1 MRLTHILSIPLA
13 IPLILSLLLPMTL
26 SAEPLTLPQAVQ
38 EAIRNSPQLQKVRSS
53 RDETS
58 WKRVESYAGF
68 LPSISASANY
78 LTDKKYLLTDVQIP
92 PATATLSIP
101 AIVPTSNFV
110 VTAQYPLF
118 EGFASLNRYHS
129 AKAFESSANNEFD
142 WAKFQLERQMTLQ
155 YFKAVAAQALENV
168 AKQNIAALEDH
179 LKDVR
184 LFKRAGVSTNYD
196 VLRVEVQ
203 VSEAKAELLNSSD
216 NTAIN
221 RSKLA
226 ELMGHENETRDL
238 PGSLP
243 VLSTDL
249 IEHLDSQN
257 VPKRKDLASF
267 VDRAKGFEYLE
278 SAAAAY
284 WVPRLSFFGQYQYYN
299 NINDNIS
306 DRDVYR
312 EAYQVGISLTW
323 NIFDG
328 AVSMA
333 KSKESIEQKYQAE
346 KSLRIAQLK
355 AQQDLDLWKRKF
367 LYFSTVYR
375 SRVGDVEKST
385 ESVRLAREGRK
396 VGSRTNSDLLDAESE
411 LYRARAGVINAQVGA
426 IEALINLE
434 LATGQELYRF

>member
-1 MRLTHILSIPLA
+1 MRIFLITLLFSSSYVLA
-13 IPLILSLLLPMTL
+13 DQ
-26 SAEPLTLPQAVQ
+26 LTLNQAVQ
-38 EAIRNSPQLQKVRSS
+38 EALRNSPQLQKVRSS

-92 PATATLSIP
+92 PSPTALSIP
-101 AIVPTSNFV
+101 AIVPTSNV
-110 VTAQYPLF
+110 VLTAQLPLF
-118 EGFASLNRYHS
+118 DGFASTRRYFS
-129 AKAFESSANNEFD
+129 AKAFESSANNDFD
-142 WAKFQLERQMTLQ
+142 WAQFQLERQMALQ
-155 YFKAVAAQALENV
+155 YFKTVAAQALENV
-168 AKQNIAALEDH
+168 AQQNIAALEDH

-203 VSEAKAELLNSSD
+203 VSEARAELLNSSD

-226 ELMGHENETRDL
+226 EMMGHDTENREL
-238 PGSLP
+238 IGSLP
-243 VLSTDL
+243 VLSTDIL
-249 IEHLDSQN
+249 NHLDIQN
-257 VPKRKDLASF
+257 VSKRKDLASF
-267 VDRAKGFEYLE
+267 ADKAQGFDYLE

-284 WVPRLSFFGQYQYYN
+284 WVPKVSLFGQYQYYN
-299 NINDNIS
+299 NLNDNIS
-306 DRDVYR
+306 DSAAFR
-312 EAYQVGISLTW
+312 EAYQIGISLTW

-328 AVSMA
+328 AVSVA
-333 KSKESIEQKYQAE
+333 KSKESIEQRFQAE
-346 KSLRIAQLK
+346 KSLRIAQLRAK
-355 AQQDLDLWKRKF
+355 QDLDLWKRKF
-367 LYFSTVYR
+367 LYFSFVYR
-375 SRVGDVEKST
+375 SRVGDVEKSA

-396 VGSRTNSDLLDAESE
+396 VGSRTNTDLLDAESE